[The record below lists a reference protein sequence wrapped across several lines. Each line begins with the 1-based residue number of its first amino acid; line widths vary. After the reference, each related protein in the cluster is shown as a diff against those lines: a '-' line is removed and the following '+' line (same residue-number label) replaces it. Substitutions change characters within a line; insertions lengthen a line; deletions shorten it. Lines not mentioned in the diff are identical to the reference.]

1 MFYFINTF
9 EKGFNFGDKSYDELS
24 DEEFM
29 SIADITYSIEDFV
42 WAFNHEEICD
52 QWYVRFIEQK

>member
-9 EKGFNFGDKSYDELS
+9 EKSFNFGNKSYDELS
-24 DEEFM
+24 DEEFIA
-29 SIADITYSIEDFV
+29 IADITYSIEDFV
-42 WAFNHEEICD
+42 WAFNHEEICN